1 MGEKMRK
8 VSNTVFWLGQ
18 SISLASI
25 VHDLTLQELI
35 REKVYRGELAL
46 GPVGGFVNENFVG
59 DVGNAYAAILFP
71 TVILEAC
78 VNLPIQRSDEV
89 QQWIKDVSRFVTKV
103 SPYIL
108 TALFLLIAHNVEVS
122 TNILGAGTGDDLDY
136 YGAVWGALTALPA
149 TVRFAYK
156 VFPK

>member
-1 MGEKMRK
+1 MGEKLIK
-8 VSNTVFWLGQ
+8 ATNSAFWLGQ
-18 SISLASI
+18 GISLASI
-25 VHDLTLQELI
+25 VHDLTFQELI
-35 REKVYRGELAL
+35 REKVASGEMAL
-46 GPVGGFVNENFVG
+46 GSVGSFVNENFVG

-71 TVILEAC
+71 TVIFEAC
-78 VNLPIQRSDEV
+78 VNLPIQRSEEV
-89 QQWIKDVSRFVTKV
+89 QQWIKDISRFVAKV

-108 TALFLLIAHNVEVS
+108 TALFLLVAHNVEVS

-149 TVRFAYK
+149 TVRFANK